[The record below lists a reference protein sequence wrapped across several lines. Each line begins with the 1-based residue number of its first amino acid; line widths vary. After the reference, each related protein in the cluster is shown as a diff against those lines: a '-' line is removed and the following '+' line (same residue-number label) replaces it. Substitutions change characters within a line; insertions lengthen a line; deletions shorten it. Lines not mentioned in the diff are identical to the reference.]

1 MKRTA
6 GAKELYLQNNHIR
19 WMAVL
24 MAAIPFTAMAFTAMP
39 HTAIAQTQNLGEI
52 NVTSSRVEAPAIQSS
67 KLVSII
73 SRAEIEAS
81 HASNVADLFKG
92 KAGITVRDTSGT
104 GAKAVIDLGGF
115 GDSAASNKVVL
126 IDGRRISNPDL
137 AEVDW
142 TQIPLDQIERIEI
155 VHGGGS
161 VLYGD
166 GAVGGVINLIT
177 RVPQSGGEVRLVGG
191 RFGKKNSMARYGID
205 TGKLRLG
212 ANVSG
217 DKTRGYRDNSLL
229 ERFDIG
235 GRFEADFSDS
245 IMWYG
250 SGNYHKDRFGLPGG
264 LTQAQV
270 DANPQQTVQPDNHGS
285 TIDNYIDS
293 GLLTSVGP
301 VEFDLPVSYRKRHSF
316 AHFGGLFPFDS
327 TSVLRTV
334 STRPKAVV
342 EHIYGDVKAQVIAG
356 ADIDRV
362 KGTVTGL
369 DSKRNRDG
377 YYTQLSLSDQ
387 DAAYV
392 VSGGYRTERVKDA
405 LSDGSSAISNRLSAY
420 DVGASLGFGDFRLR
434 LNHNRSIRFP
444 RLDERTEFLP
454 PTFAASFRPD
464 LLPQTGRHYN
474 AALRYTLP
482 TAWVEASFQQ
492 ARLQH
497 EIYLDPTIGFFGTNS
512 NYIDPTQHRVITLAG
527 FWHAHD
533 FAQLSGNITMLS
545 ATFKGGAFN
554 GNRIPG
560 VAQNRAGLNVK
571 SDWTQDFSTGLHA
584 TYVGSSFMINDQL
597 NTRPRIKSYFLLD
610 ATASY
615 RWQGAEFFVRVDNL
629 SNKKYITTG
638 AVSPSSGA
646 FGLYPAASISALG
659 GVSYRF

>member
-1 MKRTA
+1 MQKKHM
-6 GAKELYLQNNHIR
+6 GWL
-19 WMAVL
+19 AVML
-24 MAAIPFTAMAFTAMP
+24 ATLPLTAMP
-39 HTAIAQTQNLGEI
+39 HAALAQTQNLGEI
-52 NVTSSRVEAPAIQSS
+52 NVTSGRVEAPAIQSN
-67 KLVSII
+67 KPVTII
-73 SRAEIEAS
+73 SRADIEAS
-81 HASNVADLFKG
+81 HAANVADLFKG
-92 KAGITVRDTSGT
+92 SAGITVRDTSGT

-137 AEVDW
+137 AEADW

-177 RVPQSGGEVRLVGG
+177 RVPQSGGEVRLAGG
-191 RFGKKNSMARYGID
+191 SFGKQNGMARYGID
-205 TGKLRLG
+205 TGRLRLG

-217 DKTRGYRDNSLL
+217 DKNKGYRDNSLL

-235 GRFEADFSDS
+235 GRFEGDLTDS

-250 SGNYHKDRFGLPGG
+250 SGNHHKDRFGLPGG

-270 DANPQQTVQPDNHGS
+270 DANPRQSLQLQNHGS
-285 TIDNYIDS
+285 TIDNFIDS
-293 GLLTSVGP
+293 GLLASIGP
-301 VEFDLPVSYRKRHSF
+301 VEFDLPVSYRKRNSF
-316 AHFGGLFPFDS
+316 AHFGGAFPFDS

-342 EHIYGDVKAQVIAG
+342 EQTYGEVKTQVIAG
-356 ADIDRV
+356 ADIDKV

-377 YYTQLSLSDQ
+377 YYTQLSLSDR
-387 DAAYV
+387 DSAYV

-420 DVGASLGFGDFRLR
+420 DVGASLAFGDFRLR
-434 LNHNRSIRFP
+434 LNHNKSIRFP
-444 RLDERTEFLP
+444 RLDERTEYLP
-454 PTFAASFRPD
+454 PLFVASFRPD

-474 AALRYTLP
+474 ASLRYTQP
-482 TAWVEASFQQ
+482 SAWLEVSYQQ
-492 ARLQH
+492 AKLKH
-497 EIYLDPTIGFFGTNS
+497 EIYLDPTVGFFGTNS
-512 NYIDPTQHRVITLAG
+512 NYVDPTMHRVLTLSG

-533 FAQLSGNITMLS
+533 LAQLSGNYTMVR
-545 ATFKGGAFN
+545 ATFQGGAFS

-560 VAQNRAGLNVK
+560 VAQNRVGLDVK
-571 SDWTQDFSTGLHA
+571 SDWTQDISTGLHA

-629 SNKKYITTG
+629 TNKKYITTG

-646 FGLYPAASISALG
+646 FGLYPAATISALG